1 MRAGND
7 CAGLFSVEDAV
18 MSRFLILVVLVFP
31 CLVRTVLV
39 EPAATAAQK
48 GKTSESV
55 VKITATA
62 DKPDAAG
69 KQAVAIVMEVEK
81 DWHTYANPVGLDDLE
96 DAKTVV
102 TITSKSKLEDVK
114 IDYPKGKLHKD
125 SVVGDYSIYVGK
137 VTIKATV
144 QRVKGDTGPLQ
155 VSVKFQACN
164 ERSCLVP
171 ATVKK
176 TVE

>member
-1 MRAGND
+1 MMKR
-7 CAGLFSVEDAV
+7 V
-18 MSRFLILVVLVFP
+18 MIQLVLVA
-31 CLVRTVLV
+31 LSLTGAALIGTTV
-39 EPAATAAQK
+39 TAAQK
-48 GKTSESV
+48 SKTSEAV
-55 VKITATA
+55 VKVTATA
-62 DKPDAAG
+62 DKPDADG
-69 KQAVAIVMEVEK
+69 KQAVTIVMEVEK

-96 DAKTVV
+96 DAKTVL
-102 TITSKSKLEDVK
+102 TITGKNKLEDVK
-114 IDYPKGKLHKD
+114 IYYPKGKLHKD

-144 QRVKGDTGPLQ
+144 QRAKGDTEPLQ
-155 VSVKFQACN
+155 VAVKFQACN

>member
-1 MRAGND
+1 MIKHVTIRLGIVGL
-7 CAGLFSVEDAV
+7 CLFSAV
-18 MSRFLILVVLVFP
+18 ILRP
-31 CLVRTVLV
+31 T
-39 EPAATAAQK
+39 ATAAQK
-48 GKTSESV
+48 GKTSEAV
-55 VKITATA
+55 VKVTATA
-62 DKPDAAG
+62 DKPDADG
-69 KQAVAIVMEVEK
+69 KQAVTITLDVEK
-81 DWHTYANPVGLDDLE
+81 DWHTYANPVGPEDLE

-102 TITSKSKLEDVK
+102 TITSKNKLEDVK
-114 IDYPKGKLHKD
+114 IDYPKGRLHKD

-144 QRVKGDTGPLQ
+144 QRAKSDTAPLQ